1 MVCFVINDNFLP
13 WLRGGE
19 EKDRSEMQEG
29 WKEKKKEKEKSIH
42 KKGWYPLGPTNIIDT
57 RVRFSFA
64 NMFIGHALLALFY
77 TSH

>member
-42 KKGWYPLGPTNIIDT
+42 KKGWYPLGPTNT
-57 RVRFSFA
+57 
-64 NMFIGHALLALFY
+64 
-77 TSH
+77 